1 MSKSFSALS
10 SAWLSGL
17 FFLWLPALA
26 LAGVSGPSSSSTG
39 KFTLTLTGTPEYL
52 TEYKNGSRVRD
63 IAVSGSS
70 ASITVSSTGTYRYD
84 AWSRLCLIWG
94 FGGRCEEWDIE
105 KISLGSHTVKVTL
118 EPNATPPGSI
128 SLPSTSTSGNIRVQ
142 WGAASVKPKS
152 YELWRKIEGSTTWK
166 MVYSGSALYKDFSDL
181 ITGKYEF
188 RARACIS
195 GCSSY
200 TSSKSITVVRTPHSI
215 GVPVTNL
222 YGSIAVSWSSVY
234 AAEKYILQEQKD
246 GGAWTQVYNGIGTSN
261 TLTGRSTGSYLYRVA
276 AIKGGI
282 TGAFKYSTTVTVVRS
297 PLSISVPVASAN
309 GILAISW
316 AAVSGADK
324 YLLQEQ
330 KNGGSWTQVYSGSG
344 TQKTLTG
351 RGSGSYSYRVAAVK
365 GSTTGLYKQ
374 SSTVTVISIPQSIT
388 VPASST
394 TGSVTVSW
402 SQVAGADK
410 YVLQEQKN
418 NGSWTQVYSGS
429 GTQTTL
435 SGRGSDSY
443 IYRVAAVKGSVT
455 TAFKSSS
462 TVIVSRPPAVPG
474 NLTLPGSSTGAYSVS
489 WSPVTGAAR
498 YILAQSGNASGSWS
512 LAGTSKPF
520 SQSSNGNYSYRVR
533 ACKTY
538 GGVEACSGWSSS
550 KTVAVSLPVLA
561 IQSINGGSVKLSW
574 NIDAQAQR
582 ITLKRGSTTIYDS
595 GWKESV
601 SKQGTF
607 TDSISTSGSYS
618 YFLTT
623 WYCSVGIPGGGC
635 QEGEP
640 LNNFGPETA
649 NIILKP
655 GPSSLLA
662 SVSSSYDGSVGLT
675 SNSSGPI
682 ESVRWQKRKAE
693 SDWPAD
699 SSYGSA
705 GSSTFSVTGL
715 TDGNWEFR
723 SKNCNS
729 SGCSNSWST
738 SVGLLVRNQPIPTAP
753 TLDTITNSSTGTLKL
768 NWSDRSAQQVYRYKL
783 YEGGKLLEELTT
795 SSANPAPLSGTT
807 LQRDDGSYSYYL
819 IACNLRACS
828 TASNVQSVIVAKT
841 PGAPKSPNLS
851 TTFSRTGEVD
861 LTWGSASGTIVHYE
875 IIAGTA
881 SSAEGPVSWDENAP
895 SKHTDLTRLSKK
907 LSLEN
912 GFFAY
917 QVRACNQVSSF
928 SSCSNTVA
936 TDIVQVDQ
944 TPPPVIVAVPPY
956 KASALS
962 TTDPSVL
969 ASDRVG
975 ILPGEFRVSES
986 GAATYTIPLQV
997 GPSSGGS
1004 TPALSVTYSSSGSN
1018 GPLGAGWGISGL
1030 SAISACRRTFEED
1043 GANGSVFDRFCLD
1056 GQRLKLVSGQYG
1068 SLGSEYRT
1076 SLDSFVQVRLVS
1088 SPVGSGQGFEV
1099 YRKDGSISYYGMH
1112 EDAQQ
1117 EKTWYLNT
1125 QEDSVGNRIEYTY
1138 LKDTALGEHLIE
1150 AVDYSANG
1158 HDATLNRIQFH
1169 YDTSRSDKRY
1179 GYSFGQKTASTR
1191 RLTAITS
1198 TADSMELRSY
1208 NFSYQESATGR
1219 LLLEEVE
1226 ECVQGNCRKP
1236 TIFTYAQFAGAG
1248 MVSAAANPNIFHS
1261 GYEGGKYGDV
1271 NGDGLTDLV
1280 FIRYDGSHGKRY
1292 LRVALGTAEGELA
1305 LQSEQ
1310 MRIRAN
1316 ERKEWHLL
1324 DYNNDGK
1331 DDLLHAPIDDTGTHW
1346 AVNLSNGSGFSSTD
1360 NPTAISYQKDQ
1371 LGQMHDFNADG
1382 LPDFLSF
1389 THAVGLPSV
1398 SDTPTMKIREL
1409 QRSSSGT
1416 LSFKSSETTRSLSLP
1431 TVSAP
1436 GGVSS
1441 ANFLRTTRVKLRN
1454 TDMVADFNG
1463 DGIADL
1469 TAIMQ
1474 TDWTCIEAPSDCN
1487 NQSHV
1492 TDNHFVVLMSEGD
1505 NSHRAVFHRALNGEI
1520 AQVDDAE
1527 HRIADLNGDSLPD
1540 MLFRPSADWDWGV
1553 YYFTG
1558 EGFISTGTLP
1568 GAVDDKIQLYDW
1580 DMDGLVDILYPNA
1593 NDKENNEYQ
1602 YLYVLPNHSNGF
1614 GSAIDTSLLFGADTN
1629 DHSHLVM
1636 DLTGDGRPEIVENC
1650 ANRDE
1655 QENHCD
1661 DMRNHSG
1668 FFSGLGATDKYV
1680 RVFKPKH
1687 ADKPVDVLESV
1698 VNGFGV
1704 KTEIRYA
1711 RLNDTSTSVYS
1722 RKLGSFKL
1730 NYGRS
1735 SPVFDLYSPMYV
1747 VQKVISDAPAANDN
1761 NNTVEAHYHYAGGRM
1776 QSGGRGF
1783 LGFESVT
1790 TYDPQNQVKTT
1801 THYRQD
1807 YPFIGMPSQTAKV
1820 IESNASNIKTPATCE
1835 GSGLTLISC
1844 SINTLES
1851 IAPVSGK
1858 TVMPYISQAEDKS
1871 YSLSGSYL
1879 GKVVTTTNYT
1889 AANDIQYGNVSSVT
1903 VKHYDASN
1911 NLVQSKSTSNTYD
1924 NVVSSDRWHL
1934 ARLRESSVTTQR
1946 YGALVA
1952 PQITRTAHFD
1962 YDNQTGLLTDEWV
1975 AKGSAQELHTHYEH
1989 DRFGNRVASTVTN
2002 AQGESRT
2009 SRTGFDGYG
2018 RYALNRVNELKQT
2031 AEQALEM
2038 DPFGQPQRVLDIS
2051 GVETHYAYSPFG
2063 NRYFEHHETGSHAT
2077 TLSTLCADSGGCPTI
2092 AGVPAHFKVTTAG
2105 IDQSQSVMY
2114 HDRLGRE
2121 IRKQTQDF
2129 HGNPVFVDTQYD
2141 EQSRVKKV
2149 SDPYGSGG
2157 SPRWTIYSYDILGR
2171 TTNVDTPS
2179 GQCDSTITYNGLTE
2193 TATNCAQQSKVTE
2206 KNALGELAQVTDN
2219 IGGKLQY
2226 SYYADGNL
2234 KQVRTLNSGGGE
2246 TSATNIEY
2254 DNLGRKTRMVD
2265 PDKGTW
2271 TYGYTGF
2278 GELAWQKDAKGQGT
2292 AMSYDALGR
2301 MVTRADYTSFDSNS
2315 QTGTLQNF
2323 SRWYYDQD
2331 PGCDSKFRFEGKL
2344 VAVAQAPVAIAAGC
2358 NANLEDVN
2366 YLKLLQYDTYGRLGE
2381 TNTGLGV
2388 LDGDG
2393 DFYEKVTYDQYSRVS
2408 RSFDASNQQVGD
2420 NGDYLRGVETVYN
2433 NYGFK
2438 VGVRDVTA
2446 PADSG
2451 YYYRVKRMNLRGQVE
2466 EVLLGNGL
2474 TTTYAYDPQHHRLTS
2489 ILTDI
2494 NPGVGQVQNLH
2505 YDWNTIGN
2513 LLSKTD
2519 LSGDGSYRKDLQE
2532 RFEYDGLNRLR
2543 YARLY
2548 QAGSQTATQEVRYD
2562 DAGNITYKTGVG
2574 SYEYSGPRPHAVTKA
2589 GNTSYHYDDNG
2600 NMSSDSGSR
2609 TLDYS
2614 VFDKPSLISK
2624 GGHDTRFSYGPDRS
2638 RFKRVDDNGKGTVTT
2653 LQIGS
2658 VEKVIERSTTGAF
2671 IKSFYRRN
2679 IAGVAIERIELNAS
2693 DETAGTSTQYLH
2705 KDLQGSLD
2713 VITDSTGQV
2722 AKDAAGNKL
2731 VYSFDAWGKRRNALS
2746 WEQIAGAPANT
2757 VSALSVGAFNHL
2769 SSNRGYT
2776 GHEMLDEVG
2785 LIHMNG
2791 RVYDPTLARFV
2802 SADPLIDGITSVQGY
2817 NRYAYVHNNPLTYT
2831 DPSGYSSWNKYRDS
2845 VVKPVVA
2852 VAIAIWTGGQSL
2864 VALQGTNYAAAV
2876 GWAAAGGAAA
2886 GAVQSGTVKGAFFG
2900 AFSAVAF
2907 MGIGNAFQGATW
2919 ATKGVVEKGVMGTG
2933 LNSYGYAAK
2942 VFAHSVTGG
2951 LLSAAQGGK
2960 FKHGFAAAGVT
2971 QAFAGGIDSI
2981 DAGNSGF
2988 SAARVVAA
2996 AVVGGTASAV
3006 SGGKFANGAI
3016 TAAFSRAFNDENHPT
3031 AQKGQEGIWGR
3042 FKRKLT
3048 DYFIRPGETTAI
3060 GVGGDFVFGK
3070 WGIAFGAGYFK
3081 SDLDGNPLTVEEQ
3094 GFYFYASEE
3103 VLGLDTGIQLEY
3115 MVSPNPNLFFGK
3127 SAEIGGSIFGLDGAI
3142 ANGIP
3147 SSFLT
3152 SPADHIYGIGAG
3164 PGVGAHWAE
3173 LDTQR
3178 VLTW

>member
-1 MSKSFSALS
+1 MTGSFKSSGDVIVSRAPAVPSNFVVPGAS
-10 SAWLSGL
+10 S
-17 FFLWLPALA
+17 
-26 LAGVSGPSSSSTG
+26 
-39 KFTLTLTGTPEYL
+39 
-52 TEYKNGSRVRD
+52 NGN
-63 IAVSGSS
+63 
-70 ASITVSSTGTYRYD
+70 YR
-84 AWSRLCLIWG
+84 
-94 FGGRCEEWDIE
+94 
-105 KISLGSHTVKVTL
+105 
-118 EPNATPPGSI
+118 
-128 SLPSTSTSGNIRVQ
+128 
-142 WGAASVKPKS
+142 
-152 YELWRKIEGSTTWK
+152 
-166 MVYSGSALYKDFSDL
+166 
-181 ITGKYEF
+181 
-188 RARACIS
+188 
-195 GCSSY
+195 
-200 TSSKSITVVRTPHSI
+200 
-215 GVPVTNL
+215 
-222 YGSIAVSWSSVY
+222 VSW
-234 AAEKYILQEQKD
+234 
-246 GGAWTQVYNGIGTSN
+246 G
-261 TLTGRSTGSYLYRVA
+261 
-276 AIKGGI
+276 
-282 TGAFKYSTTVTVVRS
+282 
-297 PLSISVPVASAN
+297 
-309 GILAISW
+309 
-316 AAVSGADK
+316 AVSGATK
-324 YLLQEQ
+324 YLLEQ
-330 KNGGSWTQVYSGSG
+330 TGSTSGSWSLSSTSKTFTYSKNS
-344 TQKTLTG
+344 
-351 RGSGSYSYRVAAVK
+351 SYSYRVKAC
-365 GSTTGLYKQ
+365 STYKNVD
-374 SSTVTVISIPQSIT
+374 SCSAWTSKKDIT
-388 VPASST
+388 VRFSELVVQSVSK
-394 TGSVTVSW
+394 TGVVTLLFNTDWPKAQRCTLRRGFAVVSNTNYGPGE
-402 SQVAGADK
+402 VFRETLN
-410 YVLQEQKN
+410 V
-418 NGSWTQVYSGS
+418 S
-429 GTQTTL
+429 GTYHYQYNCDVCLQGAFPNCSEPDEAGSASVSATVVIAPNQTTL
-435 SGRGSDSY
+435 S
-443 IYRVAAVKGSVT
+443 I
-455 TAFKSSS
+455 
-462 TVIVSRPPAVPG
+462 
-474 NLTLPGSSTGAYSVS
+474 GSS
-489 WSPVTGAAR
+489 
-498 YILAQSGNASGSWS
+498 Q
-512 LAGTSKPF
+512 
-520 SQSSNGNYSYRVR
+520 
-533 ACKTY
+533 
-538 GGVEACSGWSSS
+538 
-550 KTVAVSLPVLA
+550 
-561 IQSINGGSVKLSW
+561 
-574 NIDAQAQR
+574 
-582 ITLKRGSTTIYDS
+582 
-595 GWKESV
+595 
-601 SKQGTF
+601 
-607 TDSISTSGSYS
+607 
-618 YFLTT
+618 
-623 WYCSVGIPGGGC
+623 
-635 QEGEP
+635 
-640 LNNFGPETA
+640 
-649 NIILKP
+649 
-655 GPSSLLA
+655 
-662 SVSSSYDGSVGLT
+662 SYDGTVSLT

-682 ESVRWQKRKAE
+682 EKVHWQKRKAG
-693 SDWPAD
+693 SSWPAD
-699 SSYGSA
+699 NSYSTA
-705 GSSTFSVTGL
+705 TSSTFFVTSL
-715 TDGNWEFR
+715 ADGSWELR

-729 SGCSNSWST
+729 SGCSASWSSPVAVT
-738 SVGLLVRNQPIPTAP
+738 VRNQPVPTAP
-753 TLDTITNSSTGTLKL
+753 ALDAIGNSVTGSLKL
-768 NWSDRSAQQVYRYKL
+768 NWSDRSSQQVYKYKL
-783 YEGGKLLEELTT
+783 YENGKFLKELKT
-795 SSANPAPLSGTT
+795 SSAKPAPLTGTT
-807 LQRDDGSYSYYL
+807 LKRDDGSYSYYL
-819 IACNLRACS
+819 IACNLRTCS
-828 TASNVQSVIVAKT
+828 AAGSAQSVIVAKT

-851 TTFSRTGEVD
+851 ASFSRSGEVD
-861 LTWGSASGTIVHYE
+861 LTWGSASGTVVRYE

-881 SSAEGPVSWDENAP
+881 SSAEGPVSWGKAAP
-895 SKHTDLTRLSKK
+895 IKHTDLKHLSKT
-907 LSLEN
+907 LSLDN

-944 TPPPVIVAVPPY
+944 TPPPVTVEVPPY
-956 KASALS
+956 KATTLS
-962 TTDPSVL
+962 TTDPRVL

-975 ILPGEFRVSES
+975 ILPGEFRVTES

-1004 TPALSVTYSSSGSN
+1004 TPALSVTYSSSGNN
-1018 GPLGAGWGISGL
+1018 GPLGVGWGISGL
-1030 SAISACRRTFEED
+1030 SVITACRRTFEED
-1043 GANGSVFDRFCLD
+1043 GANGSAFDRFCLD

-1076 SLDSFVQVRLVS
+1076 SVDSFVRVRLVS
-1088 SPVGSGQGFEV
+1088 SATGSGQGFEV
-1099 YRKDGSISYYGMH
+1099 YRKDGSVSYYGMNA
-1112 EDAQQ
+1112 DAQQ

-1125 QEDSVGNRIEYTY
+1125 QEDSVGNRIEYSY

-1158 HDATLNRIQFH
+1158 HYTALNRIQFH
-1169 YDTSRSDKRY
+1169 YDTNRSDKRY
-1179 GYSFGQKTASTR
+1179 GYLFGQKTAATR

-1198 TADSMELRSY
+1198 SADSVELRRY
-1208 NFSYQESATGR
+1208 NFSYQKSATGR

-1226 ECVQGNCRKP
+1226 ECVQGNCRRP
-1236 TIFTYAQFAGAG
+1236 TIFTYAQSAGAG

-1261 GYEGGKYGDV
+1261 GYEGGKYGDI

-1292 LRVALGTAEGELA
+1292 IRVALGTVGGELS
-1305 LQSEQ
+1305 LQSGQ

-1316 ERKEWHLL
+1316 ERREWHLL

-1360 NPTAISYQKDQ
+1360 IPTAISYQKDQ

-1382 LPDFLSF
+1382 LPDFVRF
-1389 THAVGLPSV
+1389 TRGFSTHSSSQSPQI
-1398 SDTPTMKIREL
+1398 MIREL
-1409 QRSSSGT
+1409 QRSNSSGA
-1416 LSFKSSETTRSLSLP
+1416 LSFVSKDSTRSLFLP
-1431 TVSAP
+1431 TVTPP
-1436 GGVSS
+1436 GGIDGLYNKST
-1441 ANFLRTTRVKLRN
+1441 AIKLRGE
-1454 TDMVADFNG
+1454 DIVADFNG

-1469 TAIMQ
+1469 TAIMSTNWVCTELPIDCYNGIRSR
-1474 TDWTCIEAPSDCN
+1474 TDY
-1487 NQSHV
+1487 
-1492 TDNHFVVLMSEGD
+1492 HFVVLMSDSGGRHRSVFSSRLPDGNEGD
-1505 NSHRAVFHRALNGEI
+1505 SVQHRVG
-1520 AQVDDAE
+1520 
-1527 HRIADLNGDSLPD
+1527 DLNGDGLPD
-1540 MLFRPSADWDWGV
+1540 LLFRLNANIAWGAHYFNGEKFVSA
-1553 YYFTG
+1553 
-1558 EGFISTGTLP
+1558 GFLP
-1568 GAVDDKIQLYDW
+1568 KQVDEDIQLYDW

-1602 YLYVLPNHSNGF
+1602 YLYVLPNQSNGF
-1614 GSAIDTSLLFGADTN
+1614 GSPIDTGLLLGADAN

-1636 DLTGDGRPEIVENC
+1636 DVTGDGRPEIVENC

-1661 DMRNHSG
+1661 DMRTRSG
-1668 FFSGLGATDKYV
+1668 FFSGSGLTDKYV

-1687 ADKPVDVLESV
+1687 TDKPVDVLESV
-1698 VNGFGV
+1698 ENGFGV

-1711 RLNDTSTSVYS
+1711 RLNDDSANVYT
-1722 RKLGSFKL
+1722 RKKGSFKL
-1730 NYGRS
+1730 NFGRG

-1747 VQKVISDAPAANDN
+1747 VKKVISDAPAANDS
-1761 NNTVEAHYHYAGGRM
+1761 NNTVEAHYHYAGARM

-1790 TYDPQNQVKTT
+1790 TYDPQNEVKTT

-1858 TVMPYISQAEDKS
+1858 TVMLYISQAEDKS

-1889 AANDIQYGNVSSVT
+1889 AANDIKYGNVSSVT

-1911 NLVQSKSTSNTYD
+1911 NLVQSKTTSNTYD
-1924 NVVSSDRWHL
+1924 NVVNSDRWHL

-1946 YGALVA
+1946 YGALAA
-1952 PQITRTAHFD
+1952 PQIQRTAHFD
-1962 YDNQTGLLTDEWV
+1962 YDNLTGLLTDEWV
-1975 AKGSAQELHTHYEH
+1975 AKGGAQELHTHYEH
-1989 DRFGNRVASTVTN
+1989 DRFGNRITSTVTN

-2009 SRTGFDGYG
+2009 GRTGFDGYG
-2018 RYALNRVNELKQT
+2018 RYALNRVNGLKQT

-2092 AGVPAHFKVTTAG
+2092 AGVPSHFKVTTSG
-2105 IDQSQSVMY
+2105 IEQAKSVTY

-2129 HGNPVFVDTQYD
+2129 LGNSVFVDTQYD
-2141 EQSRVKKV
+2141 EQSRVKRV
-2149 SDPYGSGG
+2149 SEPYSSGG
-2157 SPRWTIYSYDILGR
+2157 SPRWTTYSYDIFGR
-2171 TTNVDTPS
+2171 TTNVDAPS
-2179 GQCDSTITYNGLTE
+2179 GQCDSTITFNGLTE
-2193 TATNCAQQSKVTE
+2193 TIKNCAQHAKVTQ
-2206 KNALGELAQVTDN
+2206 KNVLGELVQVTDN

-2246 TSATNIEY
+2246 TSATFVEY

-2331 PGCDSKFRFEGKL
+2331 PGCDSKYRFDGKL

-2358 NANLEDVN
+2358 NANMEDVS
-2366 YLKLLQYDTYGRLGE
+2366 YLKLLHYDIYGRLGE
-2381 TNTGLGV
+2381 TTTVLGV
-2388 LDGDG
+2388 LDGEG

-2408 RSFDASNQQVGD
+2408 RSFDASNQQVGKD
-2420 NGDYLRGVETVYN
+2420 NKDYLRGVETVYN
-2433 NYGFK
+2433 PFGFK

-2505 YDWNTIGN
+2505 YDWNAIGN

-2548 QAGSQTATQEVRYD
+2548 QAGSQAATQEVRYD
-2562 DAGNITYKTGVG
+2562 DAGNITYKTGIG
-2574 SYEYSGPRPHAVTKA
+2574 SYEYNGPRPHAVTKA
-2589 GNTSYHYDDNG
+2589 GNTSYHYDNNG

-2609 TLDYS
+2609 TLDYT
-2614 VFDKPSLISK
+2614 VFDKPSLATK
-2624 GGHDTRFSYGPDRS
+2624 GSHDTRFTYGPDRS
-2638 RFKRVDDNGKGTVTT
+2638 RYKRVDDNGKGTVTT

-2658 VEKVIERSTTGAF
+2658 VEKVIERSTSGAT

-2679 IAGVAIERIELNAS
+2679 IAGIAIERVELNAS
-2693 DETAGTSTQYLH
+2693 DEITSTNTQYLH

-2722 AKDAAGNKL
+2722 AKDTAGNKL

-2802 SADPLIDGITSVQGY
+2802 SADPMIDGITSVQGY

-2831 DPSGYSSWNKYRDS
+2831 DPSGYSSWNKWRDS

-2852 VAIAIWTGGQSL
+2852 VVIAIYTGGQAFA
-2864 VALQGTNYAAAV
+2864 ALQAGNSAAAV
-2876 GWAAAGGAAA
+2876 GWAAAGGAAG
-2886 GAVQSGTVKGAFFG
+2886 GAVQSGSVKGAFFG

-2907 MGIGNAFQGATW
+2907 MGIGNAFQGAGW
-2919 ATKGVVEKGVMGTG
+2919 ATKGVVGKGIMGTG
-2933 LNSYGYAAK
+2933 LNGYGYAAK
-2942 VFAHSVTGG
+2942 VFAHSVAGG
-2951 LLSAAQGGK
+2951 LLSEAQGGK

-2981 DAGNSGF
+2981 DAGNTGF
-2988 SAARVVAA
+2988 SVARVIAA
-2996 AVVGGTASAV
+2996 AIVGGTASVV

-3016 TAAFSRAFNDENHPT
+3016 TAAFSRALNDEVHSPT
-3031 AQKGQEGIWGR
+3031 KKKIGHAGRIARRFEKRMQKMLANGH
-3042 FKRKLT
+3042 
-3048 DYFIRPGETTAI
+3048 A
-3060 GVGGDFVFGK
+3060 GVGHELSYKEARWWWRNAGGKTLIVDGRELSTVDIGGEFVVPWPLDDLKVHGHVTTNPQNGRIYDGMYDFDVK
-3070 WGIAFGAGYFK
+3070 
-3081 SDLDGNPLTVEEQ
+3081 
-3094 GFYFYASEE
+3094 
-3103 VLGLDTGIQLEY
+3103 
-3115 MVSPNPNLFFGK
+3115 PNPNGQIKMYIRNLLN
-3127 SAEIGGSIFGLDGAI
+3127 EIAI
-3142 ANGIP
+3142 DQHGQGTPFEIEYRYEDEY
-3147 SSFLT
+3147 F
-3152 SPADHIYGIGAG
+3152 Y
-3164 PGVGAHWAE
+3164 
-3173 LDTQR
+3173 
-3178 VLTW
+3178 